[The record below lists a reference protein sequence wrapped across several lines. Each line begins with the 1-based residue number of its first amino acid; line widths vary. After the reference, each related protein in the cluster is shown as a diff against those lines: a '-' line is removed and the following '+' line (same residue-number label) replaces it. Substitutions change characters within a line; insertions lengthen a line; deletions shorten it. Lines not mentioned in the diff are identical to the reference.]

1 MSNIQSENPIEASKE
16 WLIECGY
23 TEAEA
28 KNLLRAL
35 RHENPEKL
43 WEIAPKW
50 IEHVG
55 EHKKYQVGLIDL
67 VAQGLISVTAG
78 EQGEWL
84 FELNE
89 NGLEAGRQMGML

>member
-1 MSNIQSENPIEASKE
+1 MTTEQNPIEASKD

-28 KNLLRAL
+28 KNLLRAIH
-35 RHENPEKL
+35 HENPEKL

-55 EHKKYQVGLIDL
+55 EHKKYQVGLLDL
-67 VAQGLISVTAG
+67 VAQGLITVTAD

-84 FELNE
+84 FDLNT

>member
-1 MSNIQSENPIEASKE
+1 MTTEQNPIEASKD

-23 TEAEA
+23 TETEA
-28 KNLLRAL
+28 KNLLRAIH
-35 RHENPEKL
+35 HENPEKL

-55 EHKKYQVGLIDL
+55 EHKKYQVGLLDL